1 MANDEPKS
9 KKFKHSVISE
19 HIYDINFQE
28 QFFNNWHNYTAVKTD
43 NLEIIPKPFRVCKIS
58 NFLKNDEL
66 MDEIKS
72 ELWNVKTRRNSID
85 LYQFEQSSDLAD
97 VMSKHLKNLFA
108 TFQTDLSTW
117 MKRNT
122 RIELNKKI
130 SISSACYS
138 DTDYLLC
145 HDDNMGDRRIAFILY
160 LSKNWE
166 ASDGGAL
173 ELFDTDESGWPRN
186 VVRSLLPEY
195 NSLLFF
201 EVTENSYHQVAE
213 VVSPDKSRWSIS
225 GWFHGPLIEKE
236 RPARP
241 IFDSDPID
249 PENTEYDLKQWIRL
263 SYLSPETIKEINIKV
278 EYESCAFLSEFLL
291 LEIYEKLSQEVNSD
305 NIKWK
310 KVGPADQRN
319 YEIADEETL
328 PETLKKF
335 YKLFKSLAMF
345 QMLKKFT
352 DLDLVPLKE
361 TMKPKMRIELQRWNI
376 GCYTLLSDNEVYD
389 NSASTDKKSV
399 INNDDRQ
406 QNVLLRPNNCLGET
420 INTPPSSEDDV
431 TNDEILNNTNNP
443 NIASSAMN
451 DDESD
456 SGEADIEENE
466 DEEMRRRI
474 LNRKPKTSKRVKLP
488 LSDFEMKRGTDSEE
502 SDIDDYLSDPK
513 EYDEEQEN
521 DNDNEILGGSLD
533 VILQF
538 HTNNVPENL
547 SIDYVCPRE
556 ESTLIHV
563 PAKDNYL
570 CLAYKINDTCR
581 VHNYVNHYCKGFFY
595 NLLCT
600 YYE

>member
-1 MANDEPKS
+1 MNEIFFS
-9 KKFKHSVISE
+9 F
-19 HIYDINFQE
+19 FQ
-28 QFFNNWHNYTAVKTD
+28 
-43 NLEIIPKPFRVCKIS
+43 
-58 NFLKNDEL
+58 
-66 MDEIKS
+66 IKS

-97 VMSKHLKNLFA
+97 VMSKHLKSLFA

-186 VVRSLLPEY
+186 VVKSLLPEY
-195 NSLLFF
+195 NSLIFF

-263 SYLSPETIKEINIKV
+263 SYLCPETIKEINIKV

-291 LEIYEKLSQEVNSD
+291 LEIYEKLSQEVKSD

-319 YEIADEETL
+319 YELADEETL

-335 YKLFKSLAMF
+335 YKLFKSISMF

-431 TNDEILNNTNNP
+431 TNDEILNNKNNP
-443 NIASSAMN
+443 NIASSAMNN

-474 LNRKPKTSKRVKLP
+474 LNRKPKTSKRVKFP